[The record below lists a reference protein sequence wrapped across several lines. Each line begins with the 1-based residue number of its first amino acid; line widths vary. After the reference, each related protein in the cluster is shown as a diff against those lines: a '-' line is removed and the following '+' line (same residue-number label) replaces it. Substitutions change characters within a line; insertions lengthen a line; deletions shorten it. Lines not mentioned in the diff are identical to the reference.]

1 MLHAGR
7 VGGENQPVTRRESK
21 FEFKRGTSIIL
32 QTFFWSNK
40 FFLINIQIQSN
51 RMLCYMQ
58 AGLEEKIN
66 QLLNEKENLSS
77 KGVLILYF
85 MTLFWYNDLFLIKYP
100 IQSNWMLCYM
110 QAGLEEKISQLLDE
124 RASLSSKGVLILHL
138 WLCSGLII
146 SFPPYWLTVY
156 HFFGFLFM
164 YACVCL

>member
-77 KGVLILYF
+77 KGVLILFF

-100 IQSNWMLCYM
+100 IQSN
-110 QAGLEEKISQLLDE
+110 
-124 RASLSSKGVLILHL
+124 
-138 WLCSGLII
+138 
-146 SFPPYWLTVY
+146 
-156 HFFGFLFM
+156 
-164 YACVCL
+164 